1 MSAEN
6 KLAEE
11 NRRLRQEIEAL
22 RLQHDLRQS
31 ENQTLLAQAE
41 ALRAQTALLESQTAL
56 LESQTALLESQKQ
69 ALRTQLEELE
79 LIRRNLEHAI
89 AVYKRS
95 LFGSRSEKIDPKELE
110 ARIAK
115 AAQEAREQLAQEK
128 RPGDPPAEAEEE
140 QPEEKADSP
149 GDNAADPAAGS
160 QNEEG
165 KKDNEK
171 KKRKARPHGRGG
183 FPAHL
188 PRRRI
193 EHPVDPAQAVCA
205 CCAGNPPLIQVGED
219 TCEKLVKLP
228 VQYEVH
234 VHVYPQMAC
243 QRCHEGVTSAPRQDN
258 SLKADVS
265 VVADVVVK
273 KYLEHQPLYR
283 QQQAFDRLGIWIP
296 RQTLCDWTGWCSDQ
310 VDPVV
315 KAMADYI
322 LSQPVVQS
330 DETPVRMQLADGQM
344 ETARLWAYGLPWA
357 EVVFDFRTDKS
368 QKGPM
373 EFLKGT
379 AARFVQADGGS
390 SYVPVF
396 KELELLHIAC
406 MAHIRRDIFEARDD
420 APLAVDLVLAAIQ
433 KLYRIEAHAKAK
445 AMSLEARLELRQR
458 EAKPIFIEV
467 GQLIA
472 TMRKDVLPKSPLGK
486 ALGYAENQW
495 PAMARYLEVTS
506 AELDNNSI
514 EHSLRGVVLGR
525 RNWLHVGQ
533 EAGGEKAA
541 NLFSLMIT
549 CKRLGVE
556 PYAYLHDILR
566 RLPHHP
572 NKDIWQL
579 TPRGWKET
587 FGSQVPPWAPA
598 PALTP
603 TG

>member
-1 MSAEN
+1 MSVPE
-6 KLAEE
+6 KERWPEE

-22 RLQHDLRQS
+22 RIQRD
-31 ENQTLLAQAE
+31 T
-41 ALRAQTALLESQTAL
+41 
-56 LESQTALLESQKQ
+56 LESQKEALQSQ
-69 ALRTQLEELE
+69 ADALQSQTDGLRNQIQELE
-79 LIRRNLEHAI
+79 IIRRNLEHTV
-89 AVYKRS
+89 AVYQRC

-110 ARIAK
+110 ARIAQ
-115 AAQEAREQLAQEK
+115 AAAEAREQLARAK
-128 RPGDPPAEAEEE
+128 RPGDPPPEAEEE
-140 QPEEKADSP
+140 QAEKPADNPAAPAAPPADKP
-149 GDNAADPAAGS
+149 GDP
-160 QNEEG
+160 G
-165 KKDNEK
+165 KE

-193 EHPVDPAQAVCA
+193 EHPVDAAKAVCA
-205 CCAGNPPLIQVGED
+205 CCADHPPLVQVGED
-219 TCEKLVKLP
+219 ICEKLVKLP

-243 QRCHEGVTSAPRQDN
+243 QQCHEGVTSAPRQDN

-265 VVADVVVK
+265 VIADVVVK

-283 QQQAFDRLGIWIP
+283 QQQAFARLQIP
-296 RQTLCDWTGWCSDQ
+296 ISRQTLCDWTGWCSDQ

-322 LSQPVVQS
+322 LSHSLVQS

-344 ETARLWAYGLPWA
+344 ETARLWAYGLPWS

-368 QKGPM
+368 QEGPM

-379 AARFVQADGGS
+379 TARFVQADGGS
-390 SYVPVF
+390 SYGPVF
-396 KELELLHIAC
+396 KKLDLLHIAC
-406 MAHIRRDIFEARDD
+406 MAHIRRDLFEARAD
-420 APLAVDLVLAAIQ
+420 APLAVDLVLAALQ
-433 KLYRIEAHAKAK
+433 KLYRIESRAKAEG
-445 AMSLEARLELRQR
+445 MSLEGRLALRQR
-458 EAKPIFIEV
+458 EAKPIFLEV
-467 GQLIA
+467 GQLI
-472 TMRKDVLPKSPLGK
+472 TTLRKDLLPKSPLGK
-486 ALGYAENQW
+486 ALQYAENQW
-495 PAMARYLEVTS
+495 PAMARYLEVPE

-533 EAGGEKAA
+533 ESGGDKAA

-549 CKRLGVE
+549 CKRLNVE

-566 RLPHHP
+566 RLPSHP

-587 FGSQVPPWAPA
+587 FAPKPPLPG
-598 PALTP
+598 PS
-603 TG
+603 G

>member
-1 MSAEN
+1 MSASRKETLAQEN
-6 KLAEE
+6 Q
-11 NRRLRQEIEAL
+11 RLR
-22 RLQHDLRQS
+22 H
-31 ENQTLLAQAE
+31 EN
-41 ALRAQTALLESQTAL
+41 
-56 LESQTALLESQKQ
+56 Q
-69 ALRTQLEELE
+69 ALRIRLQELD
-79 LIRRNLEHAI
+79 LIRRNLEHTV
-89 AVYKRS
+89 AVYKRC

-115 AAQEAREQLAQEK
+115 AAAEAREQLAKEK
-128 RPGDPPAEAEEE
+128 RPGDPPPEAEEE
-140 QPEEKADSP
+140 QPEEKADTP
-149 GDNAADPAAGS
+149 ADQADPPADKPG
-160 QNEEG
+160 NP
-165 KKDNEK
+165 EK
-171 KKRKARPHGRGG
+171 EKKRKARPHGRGG

-193 EHPVDPAQAVCA
+193 EHPVDAAEAVCA
-205 CCAGNPPLIQVGED
+205 CCSDHPPLIQVGED

-228 VQYEVH
+228 VQYEVQ

-265 VVADVVVK
+265 VIADVVVK
-273 KYLEHQPLYR
+273 KYVEHQPLYR
-283 QQQAFDRLGIWIP
+283 QQQAFDRLDIP
-296 RQTLCDWTGWCSDQ
+296 ISRQTLCDWTRWCSDQ
-310 VDPVV
+310 VEPVV
-315 KAMADYI
+315 KAMTAYI
-322 LSQPVVQS
+322 LSQSLVQS

-344 ETARLWAYGLPWA
+344 ETARLWAFGLPWA

-368 QKGPM
+368 HKGPL

-390 SYVPVF
+390 SYIPVF
-396 KELELLHIAC
+396 EELDLLHIAC
-406 MAHIRRDIFEARDD
+406 MAHIRRAIFEARED
-420 APLAVDLVLAAIQ
+420 APMAVDLVLAAIQ
-433 KLYRIEAHAKAK
+433 KLYRIEARAKAQ

-458 EAKPIFIEV
+458 EAKPIFMEV

-472 TMRKDVLPKSPLGK
+472 TMRKDVLPKSPLGR
-486 ALGYAENQW
+486 ALTYAENQW
-495 PAMARYLEVTS
+495 PAMARYLEVAQ
-506 AELDNNSI
+506 AELDNNST
-514 EHSLRGVVLGR
+514 EHSLRDVVLGR

-566 RLPHHP
+566 RLPSHP

-587 FGSQVPPWAPA
+587 FAPKSPVGSPS
-598 PALTP
+598 
-603 TG
+603 G

>member
-1 MSAEN
+1 MSAPREE

-11 NRRLRQEIEAL
+11 NRRLRQENETL
-22 RLQHDLRQS
+22 RI
-31 ENQTLLAQAE
+31 QTQA
-41 ALRAQTALLESQTAL
+41 
-56 LESQTALLESQKQ
+56 LESQKV
-69 ALRTQLEELE
+69 ALGIQLQELE
-79 LIRRNLEHAI
+79 IIRRNLEHTV
-89 AVYKRS
+89 AVYKRC

-110 ARIAK
+110 ARIAQ
-115 AAQEAREQLAQEK
+115 AAAEAREQLAKEK
-128 RPGDPPAEAEEE
+128 RPGDPPPEAEEE
-140 QPEEKADSP
+140 QPEEKADTP
-149 GDNAADPAAGS
+149 ADQPAD
-160 QNEEG
+160 QQ
-165 KKDNEK
+165 KKQ
-171 KKRKARPHGRGG
+171 KRKARPHGRGG

-205 CCAGNPPLIQVGED
+205 CCADHPPLVQVGED

-265 VVADVVVK
+265 VIADVVVK
-273 KYLEHQPLYR
+273 KYVEHQPLFR
-283 QQQAFDRLGIWIP
+283 QQQAFARLEIP
-296 RQTLCDWTGWCSDQ
+296 LSRQTLCDWTGWCSDQ
-310 VDPVV
+310 VDPIV

-322 LSQPVVQS
+322 LSQSLVQS
-330 DETPVRMQLADGQM
+330 DETSVRMQLADGQM

-368 QKGPM
+368 QEGPK

-379 AARFVQADGGS
+379 TARFVQADGGS
-390 SYVPVF
+390 SYGPVF
-396 KELELLHIAC
+396 KELDLMHIAC
-406 MAHIRRDIFEARDD
+406 MAHIRRGLFEARAD
-420 APLAVDLVLAAIQ
+420 APVAVDLVLAAIQ
-433 KLYRIEAHAKAK
+433 KLYRIESRAKAQ

-458 EAKPIFIEV
+458 EAKPIFMDL
-467 GQLIA
+467 GQLIV
-472 TMRKDVLPKSPLGK
+472 TMRKDVLPKSPLGR
-486 ALGYAENQW
+486 ALSYAQNQW
-495 PAMARYLEVTS
+495 PAMARYLEVAQ

-566 RLPHHP
+566 RLPSHLH
-572 NKDIWQL
+572 KDIWQL
-579 TPRGWKET
+579 TPRGWKQT
-587 FGSQVPPWAPA
+587 FAPKNPPPS
-598 PALTP
+598 PS
-603 TG
+603 G

>member
-1 MSAEN
+1 
-6 KLAEE
+6 LAEE
-11 NRRLRQEIEAL
+11 IRRLREENQAL
-22 RLQHDLRQS
+22 RLQHSQWQS
-31 ENQTLLAQAE
+31 ENE
-41 ALRAQTALLESQTAL
+41 
-56 LESQTALLESQKQ
+56 
-69 ALRTQLEELE
+69 ALRTQLQELE
-79 LIRRNLEHAI
+79 LIRRNLEHTI
-89 AVYKRS
+89 AVYQRC

-110 ARIAK
+110 ARIAQ
-115 AAQEAREQLAQEK
+115 AAAEAREQLAQEK
-128 RPGDPPAEAEEE
+128 RPGDPPPEAEEE
-140 QPEEKADSP
+140 QPEAKAPADTPAAPADQPTDPEKA
-149 GDNAADPAAGS
+149 
-160 QNEEG
+160 
-165 KKDNEK
+165 

-205 CCAGNPPLIQVGED
+205 GCSDHPPLIQVGED

-228 VQYEVH
+228 VQYEVQ

-265 VVADVVVK
+265 VIADVVVK
-273 KYLEHQPLYR
+273 KYVEHQPLYR
-283 QQQAFDRLGIWIP
+283 QQQAFERLQIP
-296 RQTLCDWTGWCSDQ
+296 ISRQTLCDWTGWCSDQ
-310 VDPVV
+310 VEPVV
-315 KAMADYI
+315 KAVADYI
-322 LSQPVVQS
+322 RSQSLIQS

-368 QKGPM
+368 QKGPK
-373 EFLKGT
+373 EFLNGT
-379 AARFVQADGGS
+379 RARFVQADGGS
-390 SYVPVF
+390 SYGPVF
-396 KELELLHIAC
+396 KALDLMHVAC
-406 MAHIRRDIFEARDD
+406 MAHIRREVFEARAD
-420 APLAVDLVLAAIQ
+420 APMAVDLVLAAIQ
-433 KLYRIEAHAKAK
+433 KLYRIEARAKADGL
-445 AMSLEARLELRQR
+445 SLEARQELRQR
-458 EAKPIFIEV
+458 EAKPIFLEV

-472 TMRKDVLPKSPLGK
+472 TMRKDVLPKSPLGR
-486 ALGYAENQW
+486 ALNYAENQW
-495 PAMARYLEVTS
+495 PAMARYLEVPQ
-506 AELDNNSI
+506 AELDNNST

-541 NLFSLMIT
+541 NLFSLMTT

-566 RLPHHP
+566 RLPSHP

-587 FGSQVPPWAPA
+587 FAPKSEA
-598 PALTP
+598 ASPS
-603 TG
+603 G

>member
-1 MSAEN
+1 MSAPREE

-11 NRRLRQEIEAL
+11 NRRLRQENQAL
-22 RLQHDLRQS
+22 RI
-31 ENQTLLAQAE
+31 QTQV
-41 ALRAQTALLESQTAL
+41 
-56 LESQTALLESQKQ
+56 LESQKE
-69 ALRTQLEELE
+69 ALGIRLQELE
-79 LIRRNLEHAI
+79 MIRRNLEHTV
-89 AVYKRS
+89 AVYKRC

-110 ARIAK
+110 ARIAQ
-115 AAQEAREQLAQEK
+115 AAAEAREQLAK
-128 RPGDPPAEAEEE
+128 DKSPGDPPPEAEEE
-140 QPEEKADSP
+140 QPEEKADTPADQADPRADKP
-149 GDNAADPAAGS
+149 GD
-160 QNEEG
+160 Q
-165 KKDNEK
+165 EK
-171 KKRKARPHGRGG
+171 ENKRKARPHGRGG

-193 EHPVDPAQAVCA
+193 EHPVDPAKAVCA
-205 CCAGNPPLIQVGED
+205 CCADHPPLVQVGED

-265 VVADVVVK
+265 VIADVVVK
-273 KYLEHQPLYR
+273 KYVEHQPLFR
-283 QQQAFDRLGIWIP
+283 QQQAFARLEIP
-296 RQTLCDWTGWCSDQ
+296 LSRQTLCDWTGWCSEQ
-310 VDPVV
+310 VDPIV

-322 LSQPVVQS
+322 LSQPLVQS
-330 DETPVRMQLADGQM
+330 DETSVRMQLADGQM
-344 ETARLWAYGLPWA
+344 QTARLWAYGLPWA

-368 QKGPM
+368 QEGPK

-379 AARFVQADGGS
+379 TARFVQADGGS
-390 SYVPVF
+390 SYGPVF
-396 KELELLHIAC
+396 KELDLMHIAC
-406 MAHIRRDIFEARDD
+406 MAHIRRGLFEARAD
-420 APLAVDLVLAAIQ
+420 APVAVDLVLAAIQ
-433 KLYRIEAHAKAK
+433 KLYRIESRAKAE

-458 EAKPIFIEV
+458 EAKPIFMDL
-467 GQLIA
+467 GQLIV
-472 TMRKDVLPKSPLGK
+472 TMRKDVLPKSPLGR
-486 ALGYAENQW
+486 ALSYAENQW
-495 PAMARYLEVTS
+495 PAMARYLEVAQ
-506 AELDNNSI
+506 AELDNNST

-566 RLPHHP
+566 RLPSHL

-579 TPRGWKET
+579 TPRGWQQT
-587 FGSQVPPWAPA
+587 FAPKSPPPS
-598 PALTP
+598 PS
-603 TG
+603 G

>member
-1 MSAEN
+1 MSAPQEER
-6 KLAEE
+6 LAKE
-11 NRRLRQEIEAL
+11 NRRLRQENEAL
-22 RLQHDLRQS
+22 R
-31 ENQTLLAQAE
+31 NQRDA
-41 ALRAQTALLESQTAL
+41 
-56 LESQTALLESQKQ
+56 LESQKEALQ
-69 ALRTQLEELE
+69 TQASAWRSQTETLQSQTEALRIQLQELE
-79 LIRRNLEHAI
+79 IIRRNLEHTV
-89 AVYKRS
+89 AVYKRC

-110 ARIAK
+110 ARIAQ
-115 AAQEAREQLAQEK
+115 AAAEARAQLAQEK
-128 RPGDPPAEAEEE
+128 RPGDPPPEAEEE
-140 QPEEKADSP
+140 QPEAKANP
-149 GDNAADPAAGS
+149 PADPADPPADKPGG
-160 QNEEG
+160 Q
-165 KKDNEK
+165 EK
-171 KKRKARPHGRGG
+171 EKKRKARPHGRGG

-193 EHPVDPAQAVCA
+193 EHRVDPAQAVCA
-205 CCAGNPPLIQVGED
+205 CCSDHPPLIQVGED

-228 VQYEVH
+228 VQYEVQ

-265 VVADVVVK
+265 VIADVVVK
-273 KYLEHQPLYR
+273 KYVEHQPLYR
-283 QQQAFDRLGIWIP
+283 QQQAFDRLEIP
-296 RQTLCDWTGWCSDQ
+296 ISRQTLCDWTGWCSDQ
-310 VDPVV
+310 VDPIV

-322 LSQPVVQS
+322 LSQSLVQS

-379 AARFVQADGGS
+379 RARFVQADGGS
-390 SYVPVF
+390 SYGPVF
-396 KELELLHIAC
+396 EALDLLHIAC
-406 MAHIRRDIFEARDD
+406 MAHIRRDIFEARAD
-420 APLAVDLVLAAIQ
+420 APMAVDLVLAAIQ
-433 KLYRIEAHAKAK
+433 KLYRIESRAKAE
-445 AMSLEARLELRQR
+445 ALSPEARLELRQR
-458 EAKPIFIEV
+458 EAKPIFMDV

-472 TMRKDVLPKSPLGK
+472 TMRKEVLPKSPLGK

-495 PAMARYLEVTS
+495 PAMARYLEVAQ
-506 AELDNNSI
+506 AELDNNST
-514 EHSLRGVVLGR
+514 EHALRGVVLGR

-566 RLPHHP
+566 RLPSHP

-587 FGSQVPPWAPA
+587 WAPRR
-598 PALTP
+598 PP
-603 TG
+603 PSPSG

>member
-1 MSAEN
+1 MSAPQ
-6 KLAEE
+6 EE
-11 NRRLRQEIEAL
+11 SWEEQNRRLREENEAL
-22 RLQHDLRQS
+22 RLQRDAFAVQ
-31 ENQTLLAQAE
+31 NE
-41 ALRAQTALLESQTAL
+41 ALRNQIQELES
-56 LESQTALLESQKQ
+56 
-69 ALRTQLEELE
+69 
-79 LIRRNLEHAI
+79 IRRNLEHTV
-89 AVYKRS
+89 AVYQRC

-110 ARIAK
+110 ARIAQ
-115 AAQEAREQLAQEK
+115 AAAEAREQLAKEK
-128 RPGDPPAEAEEE
+128 RPGDPPPEAEEE
-140 QPEEKADSP
+140 QPEEQVDT
-149 GDNAADPAAGS
+149 PAAPIAPPADQAG
-160 QNEEG
+160 
-165 KKDNEK
+165 DPEK
-171 KKRKARPHGRGG
+171 EKKRKARPHGRRG

-193 EHPVDPAQAVCA
+193 EHPVDPSKAVCA
-205 CCAGNPPLIQVGED
+205 CCPDHPPLVQVGED

-265 VVADVVVK
+265 VIADVVVK

-283 QQQAFDRLGIWIP
+283 QQQGFERLDIP
-296 RQTLCDWTGWCSDQ
+296 ISRQTLCDWTGWCSDQ

-315 KAMADYI
+315 NAMADYI
-322 LSQPVVQS
+322 LSQSLVQS

-368 QKGPM
+368 QEGPK
-373 EFLKGT
+373 EFLKG
-379 AARFVQADGGS
+379 AKARFVQADGGS
-390 SYVPVF
+390 SYGPVF
-396 KELELLHIAC
+396 KELDLQHIAC
-406 MAHIRRDIFEARDD
+406 MAHIRRDLFEARAD

-433 KLYRIEAHAKAK
+433 KLYRIESRAK
-445 AMSLEARLELRQR
+445 AMGLSLEARLQLRQR
-458 EAKPIFIEV
+458 EAKPIFMEV

-472 TMRKDVLPKSPLGK
+472 TLRKDVLPKSPLGR
-486 ALGYAENQW
+486 ALKYAENQW
-495 PAMARYLEVTS
+495 PAMARYLEVAH
-506 AELDNNSI
+506 AELDNNST
-514 EHSLRGVVLGR
+514 EHALRAVVLGR

-566 RLPHHP
+566 RLPSHP

-587 FGSQVPPWAPA
+587 FASKSPPPSSS
-598 PALTP
+598 
-603 TG
+603 G